1 MTPES
6 KGAAR
11 AAAAATPDARGDREA
26 IPAAR
31 SASDALRAAR
41 RRVDAIVANG
51 GEIPPFAAERGRKSE
66 NQQWKLRIQEEGR
79 RRTVEKR
86 IF

>member
-1 MTPES
+1 MKPSTLPPELSKTGQITPQELVIRHD
-6 KGAAR
+6 KGRRSRHYHDR
-11 AAAAATPDARGDREA
+11 AGRAYRPQPLVSDLVSGLVEGGRE
-26 IPAAR
+26 
-31 SASDALRAAR
+31 
-41 RRVDAIVANG
+41 
-51 GEIPPFAAERGRKSE
+51 SE